1 VWKMTNVAE
10 HAAPNTTGLI
20 LHRAFGYD
28 LLVAILSLGGERTYR
43 EKTLELAG
51 LQAGQSVLDVGCG
64 TGTLAIAAKRHVGS
78 AGKVYGIDASPEMIA
93 RARKK
98 AKKASAEVDFD
109 NAFVENLPFPN
120 ATFDV
125 VLSTTM
131 LHHLPDKARRQCLR
145 EAVRVL
151 KPGGRFLAV
160 DFGGPVG
167 ERRSWVAK
175 LHRHGRIDLRRLT
188 PLVSEAGLKIV
199 ESGPI
204 AQSFGLM
211 SDLYFILAMAP
222 TGHDALDATLRRTP

>member
-1 VWKMTNVAE
+1 MTTITE
-10 HAAPNTTGLI
+10 RTAAPNTPGLI

-28 LLVAILSLGGERTYR
+28 LLVSLLSLGGERAYR
-43 EKTLELAG
+43 ENTLELARLKPG
-51 LQAGQSVLDVGCG
+51 ESVLDVGCG

-98 AKKASAEVDFD
+98 AKKTAAAVDFE
-109 NAFVENLPFPN
+109 NAFVENLPFRDAN
-120 ATFDV
+120 FDV

-131 LHHLPDKARRQCLR
+131 LHHLPDKGRRQCLR
-145 EAVRVL
+145 EVGRVL

-160 DFGGPVG
+160 DFGGPMS

-188 PLVSEAGLKIV
+188 PLVIEAGLKILQ
-199 ESGPI
+199 SGPV
-204 AQSFGLM
+204 AQNFGLM
-211 SDLYFILAMAP
+211 SDLHFILAAAP
-222 TGHDALDATLRRTP
+222 TAT